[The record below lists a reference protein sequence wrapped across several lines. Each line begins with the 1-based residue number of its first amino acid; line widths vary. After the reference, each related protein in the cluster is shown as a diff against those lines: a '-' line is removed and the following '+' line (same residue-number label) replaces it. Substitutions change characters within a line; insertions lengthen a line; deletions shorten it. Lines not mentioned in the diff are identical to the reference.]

1 MKKSII
7 LISVLMFL
15 TLGWLANDAYQT
27 FAVSET
33 VERAK
38 SVIVGLPARAMPADR
53 ISEDKIKVLP
63 DKIIIDVPNAR
74 WATFTP
80 THSMAPVFDTGANVI
95 QIIPQSSD
103 EIQLGDIVS
112 YTWKDVS
119 VIIHRVIETNS
130 DKQGWYAILKGDNNP
145 TADPEK
151 VRFEQ
156 IKRVAVAIVY

>member
-7 LISVLMFL
+7 LITVLMLL
-15 TLGWLANDAYQT
+15 TLGWLANDTYQT
-27 FAVSET
+27 LGIDEN

-63 DKIIIDVPNAR
+63 DRIIIDVPNAR

-80 THSMAPVFDTGANVI
+80 THSMAPVFDIGSNAL
-95 QIIPQSSD
+95 QIIPQTPE
-103 EIQLGDIVS
+103 EIQVGDIVS
-112 YTWKDVS
+112 YTWKDGS
-119 VIIHRVIETNS
+119 VIIHRVIEIGS
-130 DKQGWYAILKGDNNP
+130 DEQGWFAILKGDNNP
-145 TADPEK
+145 VPDPEK

-156 IKRVAVAIVY
+156 IKRVTIAIVY